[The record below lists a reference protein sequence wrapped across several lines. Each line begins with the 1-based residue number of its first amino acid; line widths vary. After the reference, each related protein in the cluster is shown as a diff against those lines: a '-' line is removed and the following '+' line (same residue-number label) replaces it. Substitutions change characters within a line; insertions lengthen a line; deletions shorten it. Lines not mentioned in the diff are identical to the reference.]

1 MFLSLA
7 EFADDPLA
15 AIKADFDR
23 VFRSLLTGSDTTHT
37 DSFLRIRT
45 GLPHPIA
52 NMAIVRTGS
61 DAELIAEMIS
71 PFCSEAFPAGV
82 AFLEPPTNTVDA
94 LLASHGFQLVEQ
106 FTAMGVDLTA
116 MTVEPPGE
124 PLSVREAGTDE
135 HDQWVDVMSAGY
147 ELPRKFVDRVG
158 PGVVTSVAQA
168 GEEWQY
174 FMACRD
180 DVPVGTATI
189 VLRDGLASVYNIS
202 TLPKHRGEGIGGI
215 VTSEPLRRVRERG
228 YRTAILQASELGRP
242 VYDRLGFRDYGKFP
256 FYVRVPDA

>member
-1 MFLSLA
+1 MS
-7 EFADDPLA
+7 
-15 AIKADFDR
+15 
-23 VFRSLLTGSDTTHT
+23 
-37 DSFLRIRT
+37 
-45 GLPHPIA
+45 
-52 NMAIVRTGS
+52 IVRTGC
-61 DAELIAEMIS
+61 DAERMTEMIS
-71 PFCSEAFPAGV
+71 PLCSEIFPAAV
-82 AFLEPPTNTVDA
+82 VLLEPATDTVNA
-94 LLASHGFQLVEQ
+94 LLVSRDFQLVEQ
-106 FTAMGVDLTA
+106 FTAMGIDLTT
-116 MTVEPPGE
+116 MTVEPLGE
-124 PLSVREAGTDE
+124 SFSVHEVGADQ

-242 VYDRLGFRDYGKFP
+242 VYDRLGFCDYGKFP